1 MSRIKEWHELTI
13 QDNFLFQKVMQNPRI
28 CKRLIE
34 KLLGI
39 RVKSITYPEAEKT
52 MTAGYFGKDI
62 RLDLFVET
70 DTGTVLDIEMQT
82 TTGQADWLPK
92 RTRYYQSMIDI
103 NIVIK
108 GDDYTKLKTSF
119 VIFICTF
126 DPFGGRRFVYT
137 FRNRCVEENC
147 LELGDG
153 TTKIFLNT
161 KGTIGEADEDIKKFL
176 AYVDGHA
183 AEGKFTQDIAREVE
197 KVKLHEETRLEYMT
211 LLMEMKEQ
219 KREGREE
226 GRREG
231 RREGREEER
240 LASIRSLMKKL
251 HMTAAEAMN
260 VLDIPATKREKY
272 AARL

>member
-39 RVKSITYPEAEKT
+39 HVKSIAYPEAEKT
-52 MTAGYFGKDI
+52 MAAGYASKDI

-82 TTGQADWLPK
+82 TTGKADWLPK

-108 GDDYTKLKTSF
+108 GDDYTELKTSF

-126 DPFGGRRFVYT
+126 DPFGEGRFVYT
-137 FRNRCVEENC
+137 FRNRCVEQNG

-161 KGTIGEADEDIKKFL
+161 KGTIGEVDEDIKKFL

-183 AEGKFTQDIAREVE
+183 PEGEFTQDIAQEVE
-197 KVKLHEETRLEYMT
+197 KVKLHKETRLEYMT

-226 GRREG
+226 
-231 RREGREEER
+231 ER
-240 LASIRSLMKKL
+240 LASIRNLMETV
-251 HMTAAEAMN
+251 HWTAQQAMDALKIPPAEQ
-260 VLDIPATKREKY
+260 EKY
-272 AARL
+272 VIQL